1 MSIVVTVR
9 FTGDPDR
16 MRAFNAERRETYDAI
31 RELGR
36 KHGMIGHRQL
46 YREGEILDIDEWESP
61 EGRQAFLEEA
71 APLLGQLSE
80 FVGGSWQSTVW
91 TPADAQPVD

>member
-9 FTGDPDR
+9 FEGDPDR
-16 MRAFNAERRETYDAI
+16 MRAFNTQRADVYEQIKAI
-31 RELGR
+31 GK

-46 YREGEILDIDEWESP
+46 YRDGEILDIDEWETA
-61 EGRQAFLEEA
+61 EGRQAFLAEA
-71 APLLGQLSE
+71 APLLRELSE

-91 TPADAQPVD
+91 EPAGP

>member
-9 FTGDPDR
+9 FDGDPER
-16 MRAFNAERRETYDAI
+16 MRAFNREHADVYAAI
-31 RELGR
+31 RDIGA

-46 YREGEILDIDEWESP
+46 YREGEVMDIDEWEDAA
-61 EGRQAFLEEA
+61 GRQAFLEEA
-71 APLLGQLSE
+71 APLLKQLSE

-91 TPADAQPVD
+91 EPA

>member
-9 FTGDPDR
+9 FDGDPER
-16 MRAFNAERRETYDAI
+16 MRAFNRERRDVYEQI
-31 RELGR
+31 LEVGR

-46 YREGEILDIDEWESP
+46 YREGEVLDIDEWGSA

-71 APLLGQLSE
+71 APLLKQLADY
-80 FVGGSWQSTVW
+80 VGGSWQSTVW
-91 TPADAQPVD
+91 EPAEP